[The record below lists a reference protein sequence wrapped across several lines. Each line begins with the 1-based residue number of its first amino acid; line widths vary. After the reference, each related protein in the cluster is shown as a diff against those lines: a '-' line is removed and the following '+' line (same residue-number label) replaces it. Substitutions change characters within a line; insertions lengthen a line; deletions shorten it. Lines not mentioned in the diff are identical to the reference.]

1 MKNNIEIKVKV
12 VYLEHQ
18 SDVYASQYA
27 YTYTIT
33 ITNKGDAGVQLLT
46 RHWRIQDETGH
57 TEDVIGEGVIGQ
69 QPHLAS
75 EESFQYT
82 SGVIIKTLTGYM
94 KGSYG
99 MVDDHGERFNVQIPE
114 FVLSKPYTLH

>member
-1 MKNNIEIKVKV
+1 MKHNIEIKVRV
-12 VYLEHQ
+12 AYLEHQ

-27 YTYTIT
+27 YAYTIT
-33 ITNKGDAGVQLLT
+33 ITNKSYVGVRLLT
-46 RHWRIQDETGH
+46 RHWRIQDETEH

-75 EESFQYT
+75 GESFQYA
-82 SGVIIKTLTGYM
+82 SGAVIKTLTGSM

-99 MVDDHGERFNVQIPE
+99 MIDDHGEHFNVQIPE

>member
-12 VYLEHQ
+12 AYLKHQ

-33 ITNKGDAGVQLLT
+33 ITNKGNAGVQLLT

-69 QPHLAS
+69 QPHLVS
-75 EESFQYT
+75 GESFQYT
-82 SGVIIKTLTGYM
+82 SGAIIKTLTGSM

-99 MVDDHGERFNVQIPE
+99 MVDDYGERFNVQIPE